1 MLEVLDFAHPILTI
15 TIILVLLTL
24 LWMVRFLQVRLRV
37 LESRLESLE
46 REQSTM
52 DEQMSFLAQLSQR
65 REAVSAPP
73 SSISEPGAGSLG
85 SEPGSAEVV
94 L

>member
-15 TIILVLLTL
+15 TIISVLLIL
-24 LWMVRFLQVRLRV
+24 LWMVSVLQIRLRV

-65 REAVSAPP
+65 REGASIPP
-73 SSISEPGAGSLG
+73 SSLSEPAPDLPG
-85 SEPGSAEVV
+85 SEPGSED
-94 L
+94 LLL